1 MNSQKSSAFCVFEY
15 LYRDAANWKTPGRV
29 LLTGQFCAA
38 HVDAIVEG
46 LESGAFFVAEQVGIP
61 ALQRQHL
68 GFYDPIDDEDLD
80 HAFHEFVALRPA
92 EPNELRELP
101 IVGPVTD
108 LVARVGSSANR
119 WDCTLSPFG
128 GRSRSQR

>member
-1 MNSQKSSAFCVFEY
+1 MTSVRSCNHCVFEY
-15 LYRDAANWKTPGRV
+15 MYRDAANWKTSGRV
-29 LLTGQFCAA
+29 LLTGQSCAS

-46 LESGAFFVAEQVGIP
+46 LDSGAFFVAGQIGIP
-61 ALQRQHL
+61 ALQQQHL
-68 GFYDPIDDEDLD
+68 DFYDPIDDEDLD

-108 LVARVGSSANR
+108 LIARVQSSANR

-128 GRSRSQR
+128 GW